1 MLQRKRGILR
11 KYIIHDI
18 SLTIIFINERFC
30 TETMSRDSDVSR
42 RALIKTAGTV
52 GTVGVGLAG
61 CSGSSGNG
69 GGSTDADGEDS
80 GTSSGGSEP
89 EVQLTIGGVMSK
101 PGSAWGGEQPS
112 GHWEFEQRVEERT
125 DGRIQV
131 DNVAEGELCGELTCP
146 EKVSQQTMEIGS
158 ASIGNSTK
166 FYPMND
172 IWMLPFTFPS
182 PQSLGY
188 VHQKAETWEQWWVP
202 LAQEFGV
209 VPIWMHAPTLR
220 SINVGLSR
228 SQSKDFDHR
237 APTDVEGMDCRRT
250 GSQVSGTALS
260 EWGMNP
266 VSVSWGDSLQG
277 LRSGVVGGME
287 AALSPV
293 CAYGGNMADSLGES
307 VHNQWTIHNDVKWAN
322 VEWLKSLSDEN
333 LTIIAEESR
342 KLYRDLVRKNRQ
354 LHEDVLGTYV
364 DNPPESAAVN
374 EHDVQMNYI
383 EGDELQ
389 EWADQVTY
397 NQNPEMYTDIIESAE
412 QIGVDGEAFHEYLYD
427 SARDSA
433 VPDSFYGD
441 SYTIDAW
448 WDDYLQEM

>member
-1 MLQRKRGILR
+1 
-11 KYIIHDI
+11 
-18 SLTIIFINERFC
+18 
-30 TETMSRDSDVSR
+30 MSGDSDVSR

-354 LHEDVLGTYV
+354 LHEEVLGTYV

-374 EHDVQMNYI
+374 EHDVQVNYI

>member
-1 MLQRKRGILR
+1 
-11 KYIIHDI
+11 
-18 SLTIIFINERFC
+18 
-30 TETMSRDSDVSR
+30 
-42 RALIKTAGTV
+42 LIKTAGTV
-52 GTVGVGLAG
+52 GAVGVGLAG
-61 CSGSSGNG
+61 CSGGDGNG
-69 GGSTDADGEDS
+69 GGSSGGSTEASSGDS
-80 GTSSGGSEP
+80 DTSSDGSEP
-89 EVQLTIGGVMSK
+89 ELQLTIGGVMSQ
-101 PGSAWGGEQPS
+101 PGSAWNGEQPS

-146 EKVSQQTMEIGS
+146 EKVSQGTMEIGS

-202 LAQEFGV
+202 FAQEFGV
-209 VPIWMHAPTLR
+209 VPLWMHAPTLR
-220 SINVGLSR
+220 SINIGLDR
-228 SQSKDFDHR
+228 SQSKDSDHR
-237 APTDVEGMDCRRT
+237 APADVEGMDCRRT
-250 GSQVSGTALS
+250 GSQVSGTALN

-266 VSVSWGDSLQG
+266 VSVSWADSLQG
-277 LRSGVVGGME
+277 LRTGVVGGME
-287 AALSPV
+287 AAISPV
-293 CAYGGNMADSLGES
+293 SAYGGNMADSLGES
-307 VHNQWTIHNDVKWAN
+307 VHNRWTIHNDVKWAN

-333 LTIIAEESR
+333 LAIIAEESR
-342 KLYRDLVRKNRQ
+342 KLYRDLVRRNRR
-354 LHEDVLGTYV
+354 LHTETLGTYT

-374 EHDVQMNYI
+374 EHDLQVNYI

-389 EWADQVTY
+389 EWADKVTY
-397 NQNPEMYTDIIESAE
+397 NQNPDLYTDVIEAAG
-412 QIGVDGEAFHEYLYD
+412 QIGIDGESFHEYLYD
-427 SARDSA
+427 SARESA
-433 VPDSFYGD
+433 VPDDFYGD